1 MPRYAISSR
10 ARSTAPAPLQRC
22 ANDPPGPLAVTA
34 GRRGEGYDTTPA
46 HEHHRACW
54 RWYAPDVLLAT
65 SAAVS
70 KDVGL
75 IATFGGIG
83 VIVNV
88 IIVFIAIQ
96 VRGERRQNDEYRERL
111 LDR

>member
-1 MPRYAISSR
+1 M
-10 ARSTAPAPLQRC
+10 
-22 ANDPPGPLAVTA
+22 
-34 GRRGEGYDTTPA
+34 
-46 HEHHRACW
+46 
-54 RWYAPDVLLAT
+54 LLAA
-65 SAAVS
+65 SAAFS

-96 VRGERRQNDEYRERL
+96 VRGEHRANQEDL
-111 LDR
+111 LKATKEL

>member
-1 MPRYAISSR
+1 MIIAAS
-10 ARSTAPAPLQRC
+10 
-22 ANDPPGPLAVTA
+22 
-34 GRRGEGYDTTPA
+34 E
-46 HEHHRACW
+46 
-54 RWYAPDVLLAT
+54 
-65 SAAVS
+65 AVS
-70 KDVGL
+70 KDIGL

-96 VRGERRQNDEYRERL
+96 IRGERRQNQEYRERV

>member
-1 MPRYAISSR
+1 MI
-10 ARSTAPAPLQRC
+10 
-22 ANDPPGPLAVTA
+22 LAA
-34 GRRGEGYDTTPA
+34 SE
-46 HEHHRACW
+46 
-54 RWYAPDVLLAT
+54 
-65 SAAVS
+65 AVS
-70 KDVGL
+70 KDIGL

-96 VRGERRQNDEYRERL
+96 IRGERRQNQEYRERV

>member
-1 MPRYAISSR
+1 MI
-10 ARSTAPAPLQRC
+10 
-22 ANDPPGPLAVTA
+22 LAVS
-34 GRRGEGYDTTPA
+34 E
-46 HEHHRACW
+46 
-54 RWYAPDVLLAT
+54 
-65 SAAVS
+65 AVS
-70 KDVGL
+70 KDIGL

-96 VRGERRQNDEYRERL
+96 IRGERQQNQEYRDRV